1 MATILQTLKVSNVR
15 RVVERSP
22 AQVRRMKLV
31 SSIIEQHTAA
41 KAKLNGETYRVKVLR
56 RIRNKVT
63 GDSVIAE
70 REKRFRPCWWI
81 AEDGKHYLEVRY
93 GWKQLEIAKGKST
106 IEVGDA
112 TNLLATLEILRDA
125 AMVGEFDDQL
135 ATVATR
141 VKSKKIAEK
150 V

>member
-1 MATILQTLKVSNVR
+1 MATILQTLKVSSVR
-15 RVVERSP
+15 RTIERSP
-22 AQVRRMKLV
+22 AQIRRMKLV
-31 SSIIEQHTAA
+31 SSLVEQCTAA
-41 KAKLNGETYRVKVLR
+41 RATLNGEAYRVKVLR
-56 RIRNKVT
+56 RISNKVT
-63 GDSVIAE
+63 GESIVAE
-70 REKRFRPCWWI
+70 RDKRFRPCWWI

-112 TNLLATLEILRDA
+112 SNLIATLEILRDA

-135 ATVATR
+135 NAVAPR
-141 VKSKKIAEK
+141 AKGKKTGDK

>member
-15 RVVERSP
+15 RVIEKSP

-31 SSIIEQHTAA
+31 SSLIEQHIAA
-41 KAKLNGETYRVKVLR
+41 KAKLSGETYRVKVLR

-63 GDSVIAE
+63 GESIVSEHD
-70 REKRFRPCWWI
+70 KRFRPCWWI
-81 AEDGKHYLEVRY
+81 ADDGKHYLEVRY

-112 TNLLATLEILRDA
+112 ANLIPTLEILRDA

-141 VKSKKIAEK
+141 VKGKKTGGK

>member
-1 MATILQTLKVSNVR
+1 MATILQSLKVSNVR
-15 RVVERSP
+15 RTVERSP
-22 AQVRRMKLV
+22 AQIRRMKLV
-31 SSIIEQHTAA
+31 GSIVEQCTAA
-41 KAKLNGETYRVKVLR
+41 KAKLNGDVYRVKVLR
-56 RIRNKVT
+56 RIRDKVT
-63 GDSVIAE
+63 GESVTAE

-93 GWKQLEIAKGKST
+93 GWKALEIAKGKST

-112 TNLLATLEILRDA
+112 SNLIATLEILRDA

-135 ATVATR
+135 NAVAPRT
-141 VKSKKIAEK
+141 KTKKAAEK

>member
-1 MATILQTLKVSNVR
+1 MVTILQSLKVSNVR
-15 RVVERSP
+15 RTVERSP
-22 AQVRRMKLV
+22 AQVRRIKLV
-31 SSIIEQHTAA
+31 SSIVEQCTAA
-41 KAKLNGETYRVKVLR
+41 KAKLNGETYCVKVLR

-63 GDSVIAE
+63 GESVVAE
-70 REKRFRPCWWI
+70 RDKRFRPCWWI

-112 TNLLATLEILRDA
+112 SNLIPTLEILRDA

-135 ATVATR
+135 NAVAPR
-141 VKSKKIAEK
+141 GKSKKTGDK

>member
-1 MATILQTLKVSNVR
+1 
-15 RVVERSP
+15 
-22 AQVRRMKLV
+22 MKLV
-31 SSIIEQHTAA
+31 NSIVEQCTAA
-41 KAKLNGETYRVKVLR
+41 KAKLNGEAYRVKVLR
-56 RIRNKVT
+56 RIRNKAT
-63 GDSVIAE
+63 GESVVAE
-70 REKRFRPCWWI
+70 RDKRFRPCWWI

-112 TNLLATLEILRDA
+112 SNLIATLEILRDA

-135 ATVATR
+135 NAVATR
-141 VKSKKIAEK
+141 AKSKKTSDK

>member
-1 MATILQTLKVSNVR
+1 MATLLQSLKVSNIR
-15 RVVERSP
+15 RTVERSP
-22 AQVRRMKLV
+22 AQMRRIKLV
-31 SSIIEQHTAA
+31 SSIVEQCTAA
-41 KAKLNGETYRVKVLR
+41 RAKLNGETYRVKAMR

-63 GDSVIAE
+63 GESVVVE

-93 GWKQLEIAKGKST
+93 GWKQLEITKGKCT

-112 TNLLATLEILRDA
+112 SNLIPTLEVLRDA

-135 ATVATR
+135 NSVAPR
-141 VKSKKIAEK
+141 VKAKKSVDK
-150 V
+150 G